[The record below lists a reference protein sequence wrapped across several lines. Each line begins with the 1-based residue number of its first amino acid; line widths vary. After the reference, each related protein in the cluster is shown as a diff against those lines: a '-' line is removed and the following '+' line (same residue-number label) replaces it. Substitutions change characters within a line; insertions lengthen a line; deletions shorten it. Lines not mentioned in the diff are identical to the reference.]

1 MANTITAR
9 LQKQLNQGVQKKSK
23 ISRDFCV
30 LSTYKYLLESGKIS
44 DDGAAANRYNELLI
58 RKGK

>member
-9 LQKQLNQGVQKKSK
+9 LQKQLNQGVLKSSKK
-23 ISRDFCV
+23 SRDFCV